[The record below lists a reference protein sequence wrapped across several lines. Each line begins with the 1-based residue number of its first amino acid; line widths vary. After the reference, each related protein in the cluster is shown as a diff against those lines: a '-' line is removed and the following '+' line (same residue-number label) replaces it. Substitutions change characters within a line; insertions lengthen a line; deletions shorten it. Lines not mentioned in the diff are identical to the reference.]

1 MMTKNELK
9 LYALSFFNGAG
20 YACAASTALV
30 WAFPK
35 LAKRNLDPKSR
46 IICGLTG
53 LAWILWQTYRC
64 QEDLDDR
71 INAEWLHKD
80 ISESKKLFVEVEED
94 EAE

>member
-53 LAWILWQTYRC
+53 LAWAVWQTYRC
-64 QEDLDDR
+64 QEDLDAE
-71 INAEWLHKD
+71 INAEWLRKD
-80 ISESKKLFVEVEED
+80 ISELRKQFAKEGED
-94 EAE
+94 D

>member
-9 LYALSFFNGAG
+9 LHALSCFNGAG

-35 LAKRNLDPKSR
+35 LAKRNLGPKAR
-46 IICGLTG
+46 IVCGLTG
-53 LAWILWQTYRC
+53 FAWAVWQTFRC
-64 QEDLDDR
+64 QEDLEDR
-71 INAEWLHKD
+71 LSEEWSNKDAAEFK
-80 ISESKKLFVEVEED
+80 EMFVEED

>member
-1 MMTKNELK
+1 MMTKNEAK
-9 LYALSFFNGAG
+9 IYALSIFNGFG

-35 LAKRNLDPKSR
+35 LAKRNLDPTLR

-53 LAWILWQTYRC
+53 FAWTLWQTYRC
-64 QEDLDDR
+64 QEDLDAE
-71 INAEWLHKD
+71 INAEWFRNETLPNL
-80 ISESKKLFVEVEED
+80 KKQFAKED